1 MSIGPSQPKRTNGGM
16 DPFRLWDR
24 SHYITEIK
32 WRGWLQQFL
41 CLFTRLIC
49 GELNQYIAS
58 VRFSLLTIP
67 EATPCDPSWL
77 YRTQLNAVRRTCRCE
92 NPVQSFKLNLITQRG
107 TGTVRFDQCDISRY
121 DFCGGKRRIDRFYL
135 SFYAGATNPSRR
147 PPSLFTAPPLITAY
161 TLSWSRSAS
170 SRRFSTTTPAPLLYT
185 VPVASAL
192 NGAQCPSCDTSLS
205 PCGL

>member
-1 MSIGPSQPKRTNGGM
+1 M
-16 DPFRLWDR
+16 
-24 SHYITEIK
+24 
-32 WRGWLQQFL
+32 L
-41 CLFTRLIC
+41 CGAYAGAKTWCR
-49 GELNQYIAS
+49 AS
-58 VRFSLLTIP
+58 
-67 EATPCDPSWL
+67 
-77 YRTQLNAVRRTCRCE
+77 
-92 NPVQSFKLNLITQRG
+92 LNLITQRG

-192 NGAQCPSCDTSLS
+192 NGRSVRLAIPAYHLADCSRAPVKPKVTPPANATSA
-205 PCGL
+205 

>member
-1 MSIGPSQPKRTNGGM
+1 MLCGARTGAKTRCRASSSISSPNGV
-16 DPFRLWDR
+16 PVPCV
-24 SHYITEIK
+24 SISAI
-32 WRGWLQQFL
+32 
-41 CLFTRLIC
+41 
-49 GELNQYIAS
+49 S
-58 VRFSLLTIP
+58 V
-67 EATPCDPSWL
+67 
-77 YRTQLNAVRRTCRCE
+77 
-92 NPVQSFKLNLITQRG
+92 G
-107 TGTVRFDQCDISRY
+107 

-192 NGAQCPSCDTSLS
+192 NGRSVRLAIPAYHLADCSRAPVKPGDPTCQRNIGLKVNNPSHAKYAATNELEQAVCTLTAG
-205 PCGL
+205 PVNPNL